1 MFLVYPAAAALLAA
15 LLAPAHAAAG
25 PEDVAAGERLF
36 RSQCSGCHSV
46 EPGEIRAGPT
56 LHSLFGRPAGTTEG
70 FAYSA
75 AMTEAGIEWTP
86 EALDRFLTDP
96 DGTVPGT
103 YMVFWGLAAAQR
115 RQIIAYLRE
124 AAR

>member
-1 MFLVYPAAAALLAA
+1 MSIRAAAALLGA

-25 PEDVAAGERLF
+25 PDDVAAGERLF

-56 LHSLFGRPAGTTEG
+56 LHEVLGRPAGTVEG

-75 AMTEAGIEWTP
+75 AMTAVGIEWTP
-86 EALDRFLTDP
+86 EALDRFLADP
-96 DGTVPGT
+96 AGTVPGT
-103 YMVFWGLAAAQR
+103 YMVFWGLEAAQR
-115 RQIIAYLRE
+115 RQVIAYLRE
-124 AAR
+124 VSR